1 MMATPVGHSLAGY
14 AIYRF
19 LGPSEDGRSARLLV
33 AVVTANAPD
42 LDFVPGI
49 LVGAPATYHQGMSH
63 SLAFAAAAGVIG
75 AVMLGAV
82 TGTVARTGFV
92 LSFLCYSSHLA
103 LDLFGPDARPPY
115 GIPLFWPLTDHTFLS
130 PVPLLL
136 GAQHVS
142 RTSAST
148 GDWVSAV
155 LTLHNVA
162 ALGLEIVVILPCVLL
177 AWRCPRAK
185 ASR

>member
-1 MMATPVGHSLAGY
+1 MATPVGHSLIGY

-19 LGPSEDGRSARLLV
+19 LIPREDLQPALLLA

-49 LVGAPATYHQGMSH
+49 LAGAPAMYHQGVSH
-63 SLAFAAAAGVIG
+63 SLAFAAVAGVTG
-75 AVMLGAV
+75 AMMLHAV
-82 TGTVARTGFV
+82 AGTIARLGF
-92 LSFLCYSSHLA
+92 LLCFLCFASHLV
-103 LDLFGPDARPPY
+103 LDMFGPDARPPY
-115 GIPLFWPLTDHTFLS
+115 GIPLFWPISDHTFLS

-148 GDWVSAV
+148 GEWVNAV

-162 ALGLEIVVILPCVLL
+162 ALGLEIVLALPFVLL
-177 AWRCPRAK
+177 ARRRRA
-185 ASR
+185 

>member
-19 LGPSEDGRSARLLV
+19 LVPGEDRRSALLLV

-49 LVGAPATYHQGMSH
+49 IAGAPAMYHQGVSH

-75 AVMLGAV
+75 AVMLRAAA
-82 TGTVARTGFV
+82 GTVARIVFLLG
-92 LSFLCYSSHLA
+92 FLCYSSDLV
-103 LDLFGPDARPPY
+103 LDLFGPATRPPY

-136 GAQHVS
+136 
-142 RTSAST
+142 
-148 GDWVSAV
+148 
-155 LTLHNVA
+155 
-162 ALGLEIVVILPCVLL
+162 
-177 AWRCPRAK
+177 
-185 ASR
+185 

>member
-1 MMATPVGHSLAGY
+1 MMATPVGHSLIGY
-14 AIYRF
+14 AIYHF
-19 LGPSEDGRSARLLV
+19 LVPREDHQPALLLV

-49 LVGAPATYHQGMSH
+49 LAGAPAMYHQGVSH
-63 SLAFAAAAGVIG
+63 SLAFAAVAGVTG
-75 AVMLGAV
+75 AMMLRAV
-82 TGTVARTGFV
+82 AGTVARLGF
-92 LSFLCYSSHLA
+92 LLCFLCYASHLV
-103 LDLFGPDARPPY
+103 LDMFGPDARPPY

-136 GAQHVS
+136 GVHHAS

-148 GDWVSAV
+148 GEWVNAV

-162 ALGLEIVVILPCVLL
+162 ALGLETVLVLPFVLL
-177 AWRCPRAK
+177 ARRRRA
-185 ASR
+185 